1 MDWRGKLGRF
11 LVLADLRAEGMT
23 DYVDMPMIS
32 SDRQINALNMA
43 TDHPSGFTTPIS
55 DSLSREDFLRYL
67 N

>member
-1 MDWRGKLGRF
+1 
-11 LVLADLRAEGMT
+11 MT